1 MRAVVNTEYGGPE
14 VLRVV
19 DVERPVPAGNEVLV
33 EVYAST
39 VNRTDCGFRAP
50 LPWFIR
56 LFAGLRRPK
65 RTILGSEFAG
75 VVAEVGSAV
84 TGFAVGDEVFGV
96 NADRFGAH
104 AEYLC
109 VRESAPIAAKPS
121 GMSFEEA
128 AAVCDGAILAM
139 TCLAWPD
146 LRAGQR
152 ILIYGASGS
161 IGTAGVQLAKHMGA
175 HVTAVCNTDNVDVV
189 RSLGADEVIDYT
201 VEDFTADGQ
210 TYDVVFD
217 AVGKKSFG
225 ECKGS
230 LKDGGSY
237 VSTDL
242 GPYSMNV
249 PLGLW
254 TKFVGPKKAMMPIP
268 RYTKEKVLRIKALI
282 EAGEYR
288 AVIDRSYP
296 LQEAAD
302 ATRYVETEQ
311 KTGNVVLVV
320 RSADGS

>member
-1 MRAVVNTEYGGPE
+1 VRAVVNTEYGGPD
-14 VLRVV
+14 VLRVL
-19 DVERPVPAGNEVLV
+19 DVECPVPLDDEVLV
-33 EVYAST
+33 EVHATT

-50 LPWFIR
+50 WPWFVR

-84 TGFAVGDEVFGV
+84 KEFSVGDQVFGV

-109 VRESAPIAAKPS
+109 VRESAPIAPKPS
-121 GMSFEEA
+121 GTSFEEA

-139 TCLAWPD
+139 TCLTWPK

-161 IGTAGVQLAKHMGA
+161 IGTAGVQLAKHIGA
-175 HVTAVCNTDNVDVV
+175 HVTAVCNTANLEVV
-189 RSLGADEVIDYT
+189 RSLAADEVIDYT
-201 VEDFTADGQ
+201 VEDFAANGQ
-210 TYDVVFD
+210 TYDIVFD

-230 LKDGGSY
+230 LKHGGSY

-242 GPYSMNV
+242 GPYSQNV
-249 PLGLW
+249 PLMLW
-254 TKFVGPKKAMMPIP
+254 TRFIGSRKAMMPIP
-268 RYTKEKVLRIKALI
+268 RYTKDKVLRIKELI
-282 EAGEYR
+282 EAGVYR
-288 AVIDRSYP
+288 AVIDRTYP
-296 LQEAAD
+296 LDDAAE

-320 RSADGS
+320 RPEE

>member
-1 MRAVVNTEYGGPE
+1 MRAVVNTEYGGPD
-14 VLRVV
+14 VLAIL
-19 DVERPVPAGNEVLV
+19 DVGRPVPADDEVLV
-33 EVYAST
+33 EVHATT
-39 VNRTDCGFRAP
+39 VNRTDCGFRAAW
-50 LPWFIR
+50 PWFIR

-75 VVAEVGSAV
+75 VVAEAGPAV
-84 TGFAVGDEVFGV
+84 TEFAVGDQVFGV

-104 AEYLC
+104 AEYLR
-109 VRESAPIAAKPS
+109 VRESAPIAPKPA
-121 GMSFEEA
+121 GTSFEEA

-139 TCLAWPD
+139 TCLTWPD
-146 LRAGQR
+146 LRAGQS

-201 VEDFTADGQ
+201 VEDFAVNGQ

-225 ECKGS
+225 TCKGS
-230 LKDGGSY
+230 LKEGGTY

-242 GPYSMNV
+242 GPYSVNV
-249 PLGLW
+249 PLMLW
-254 TKFVGPKKAMMPIP
+254 TRLVGSKKAMMPIP
-268 RYTKEKVLRIKALI
+268 RYTKDKVLRIKELI

-288 AVIDRSYP
+288 AVIDRTYP
-296 LQEAAD
+296 LEQAAD

-320 RSADGS
+320 RSEE

>member
-161 IGTAGVQLAKHMGA
+161 IGTAGVQLAKH
-175 HVTAVCNTDNVDVV
+175 
-189 RSLGADEVIDYT
+189 
-201 VEDFTADGQ
+201 
-210 TYDVVFD
+210 

>member
-1 MRAVVNTEYGGPE
+1 VRAVVNTEYGGPD

-19 DVERPVPAGNEVLV
+19 DVECPVPVDDEVLV
-33 EVYAST
+33 EVHATT

-50 LPWFIR
+50 WPWFIR

-84 TGFAVGDEVFGV
+84 KEFSVGEQVFGV

-109 VRESAPIAAKPS
+109 VRESAPIAPKPA
-121 GMSFEEA
+121 GTSFEEA

-139 TCLAWPD
+139 TCLTWSK

-161 IGTAGVQLAKHMGA
+161 IGTAGVQLAKHIGA
-175 HVTAVCNTDNVDVV
+175 HVTAVCNTANLEVV
-189 RSLGADEVIDYT
+189 RSLAADEVIDYT
-201 VEDFTADGQ
+201 VEDFAANGQ
-210 TYDVVFD
+210 TYDIVFD

-230 LKDGGSY
+230 LKHGGSY

-242 GPYSMNV
+242 GPYSQNV
-249 PLGLW
+249 PLMLW
-254 TKFVGPKKAMMPIP
+254 TRFIGSRKAMMPIP
-268 RYTKEKVLRIKALI
+268 RYTKDKVLRIKELI
-282 EAGEYR
+282 EAGVYR
-288 AVIDRSYP
+288 AVIDRTYP
-296 LQEAAD
+296 LDDAAE

-320 RSADGS
+320 RPEE

>member
-1 MRAVVNTEYGGPE
+1 VRAVVNTEYGGPD
-14 VLRVV
+14 VLRVL
-19 DVERPVPAGNEVLV
+19 DVECPVPLDDEVLV
-33 EVYAST
+33 EVHATT

-50 LPWFIR
+50 WPWFIR

-84 TGFAVGDEVFGV
+84 KEFSVGDQVFGV
-96 NADRFGAH
+96 NADRLGAH

-109 VRESAPIAAKPS
+109 VRESAPIAPKPS
-121 GMSFEEA
+121 GTSFEEA

-139 TCLAWPD
+139 TCLTWPK

-161 IGTAGVQLAKHMGA
+161 IGTAGVQLAKHIGA
-175 HVTAVCNTDNVDVV
+175 HVTAVCNTANLEVV
-189 RSLGADEVIDYT
+189 RSLAADEVIDYT
-201 VEDFTADGQ
+201 VEDFAANGQ
-210 TYDVVFD
+210 TYDIVFD
-217 AVGKKSFG
+217 AVGKKSFA

-230 LKDGGSY
+230 LKHGGSY

-242 GPYSMNV
+242 GPYSQNV
-249 PLGLW
+249 PLMLW
-254 TKFVGPKKAMMPIP
+254 TRFIGSRKAMMPIP
-268 RYTKEKVLRIKALI
+268 RYTKDKVLRIKELI
-282 EAGEYR
+282 EAGVYR
-288 AVIDRSYP
+288 AVIDRTYP
-296 LQEAAD
+296 LDDAAE

-320 RSADGS
+320 RPEE